1 MGKPSPS
8 RVHHFIM
15 RIYLARAP
23 PSSVQAYVQKKALLN
38 NLKRAFKILP
48 YFVAAMI
55 PATTA
60 IPKAQLAFLL
70 ASSASF

>member
-23 PSSVQAYVQKKALLN
+23 PSSVQAYVQKKGAVAR
-38 NLKRAFKILP
+38 NLCGSL
-48 YFVAAMI
+48 FVY
-55 PATTA
+55 T
-60 IPKAQLAFLL
+60 
-70 ASSASF
+70 